1 MNILEGT
8 QYIITIP
15 TDSEELANL
24 LDKYAG
30 DWPAVLEFID
40 SVSTAQGVIIN
51 QREVAELMRKMY
63 E

>member
-15 TDSEELANL
+15 TDSEELAKL
-24 LDKYAG
+24 LDNYSN
-30 DWPAVLEFID
+30 DWAEVLQFLNKFA
-40 SVSTAQGVIIN
+40 SSQGIIIN
-51 QREVAELMRKMY
+51 VSEVSENMRRLY

>member
-30 DWPAVLEFID
+30 DWSAVLEFID

-51 QREVAELMRKMY
+51 RREVAELMRKMY